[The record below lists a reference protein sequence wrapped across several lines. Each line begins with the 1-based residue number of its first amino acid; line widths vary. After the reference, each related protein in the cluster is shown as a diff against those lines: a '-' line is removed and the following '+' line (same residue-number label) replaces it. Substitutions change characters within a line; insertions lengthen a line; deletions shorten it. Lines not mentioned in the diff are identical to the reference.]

1 MCYKR
6 DFQKAETALEE
17 YSISYYAAL
26 GLNPESTEIS
36 KVKAESGAKVIT
48 GKTNISEMESIYGFN
63 GSTNMAHVQAPL
75 VQAGDIL
82 HPQLDEFGGIRPIVV
97 PVGDK
102 DHICRLTRGLASKSN
117 WFNIT
122 PDKTRGLSISL
133 SVNEES
139 AHCFGV
145 DTNGRINRDKQ
156 KETYQ
161 KDQILALGFS

>member
-1 MCYKR
+1 
-6 DFQKAETALEE
+6 
-17 YSISYYAAL
+17 
-26 GLNPESTEIS
+26 
-36 KVKAESGAKVIT
+36 
-48 GKTNISEMESIYGFN
+48 
-63 GSTNMAHVQAPL
+63 MAHVQAPL

-97 PVGDK
+97 PVGVDQ
-102 DHICRLTRGLASKSN
+102 DPHLRLTRGLASKSN

-145 DTNGRINRDKQ
+145 DTNGRINR
-156 KETYQ
+156 
-161 KDQILALGFS
+161 